1 MKSMLTIQIYG
12 QAKIFAVKITYTS
25 SIGSTIWLLL
35 CIDKILICNNILVA
49 VYTIIQTNVIEVIG
63 LNSKDWD
70 VWNRLTDSLLF

>member
-25 SIGSTIWLLL
+25 SIGSTLWLLL

-49 VYTIIQTNVIEVIG
+49 VYTIIQTYGAFQCHRGNWFE
-63 LNSKDWD
+63 LQ
-70 VWNRLTDSLLF
+70 RLGCLESPY